1 MKLYLSTAPHI
12 RSEADTHVLM
22 RDVLIALLP
31 TTAAGIYYFGLSAA
45 MVIAVSIVSCVLF
58 EYLWQ
63 RITKQPVRIYDLSA
77 AVTGL
82 ILGLN
87 LPSTAPWWMPVVGA
101 LLAIVI
107 TKQLF
112 GGIGDN
118 FLNPALLA
126 RAVLLASWPARMTGA
141 TAYALPICWSGADA
155 VTSATPLA
163 GYEASTLDLFLGN
176 IPGSI
181 GEVCKAAILLGLIY
195 LLVRKVITWRI
206 PITFLAVFAL
216 LSALVGQNVLDELL
230 MGGVLFGAVFMAT
243 DYTTSPMNPRGQ
255 FIYAALCGILVCVIR
270 NFGAYPEGVTYAI
283 LIGNIVTPLIDKY
296 DKPRLYGR
304 LKEQKKEGTVN
315 A

>member
-12 RSEADTHVLM
+12 RSGADTKVLM
-22 RDVLIALLP
+22 RDVIIALLP

-45 MVIAVSIVSCVLF
+45 MVTVISVVSCVLF

-63 RITKQPVRIYDLSA
+63 RITRQTIRINDLSA

-87 LPSTAPWWMPVVGA
+87 LPAAAPWWMPVVGA
-101 LLAIVI
+101 LFAIVV

-126 RAVLLASWPARMTGA
+126 RAVLLSSWPARMTGA
-141 TAYALPICWSGADA
+141 TAYTLPTMWSGADA

-163 GYEASTLDLFLGN
+163 GYEATTMDLFLGN
-176 IPGSI
+176 IPGTI
-181 GEVCKAAILLGLIY
+181 GEVCKAAILLGLVY
-195 LLVRKVITWRI
+195 MLARKVISWRI
-206 PITFLAVFAL
+206 PVTFLAVFAA
-216 LSALVGQNVLDELL
+216 LSAIIGQDALTELL
-230 MGGVLFGAVFMAT
+230 TGGVLFGAVFMAT
-243 DYTTSPMNPRGQ
+243 DYTTSPMNARGQ
-255 FIYAALCGILVCVIR
+255 IIYAALCGILVCVIR
-270 NFGAYPEGVTYAI
+270 NYGAYPEGVTYAI

-304 LKEQKKEGTVN
+304 LKKAKKEETAN